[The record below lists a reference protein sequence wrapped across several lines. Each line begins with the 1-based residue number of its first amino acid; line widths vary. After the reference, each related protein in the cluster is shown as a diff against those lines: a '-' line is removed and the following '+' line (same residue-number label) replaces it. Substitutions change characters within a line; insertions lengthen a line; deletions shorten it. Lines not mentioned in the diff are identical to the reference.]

1 MDPSVLT
8 GVDNLPSYMIF
19 VLLIVWMVLNFF
31 LKTKQSKEKIS
42 KEDES
47 LELLRS
53 ISDNLRANGERF
65 AKTLDNTERILTLLH
80 AHHEDTLLVKQQTLE
95 MHQALLGDTARLPN
109 GGLKW
114 YNDPEIVTRIIST
127 HEHLSTVIQS
137 LESCVRQ
144 LSTQVRQMNDQL
156 TRHNRNHERRSA

>member
-19 VLLIVWMVLNFF
+19 VLLIVWMILNFF
-31 LKTKQSKEKIS
+31 LKSRQAKEKIS

-47 LELLRS
+47 IKLLRS
-53 ISDNLRANGERF
+53 IGDSLRVNGERF
-65 AKTLDNTERILTLLH
+65 AKTLDNTERLLAMLH
-80 AHHEDTLLVKQQTLE
+80 AHHEDALILKQQTLE

-114 YNDPEIVTRIIST
+114 YNDPEIVARLIST
-127 HEHLSTVIQS
+127 HEHLGTVIQA
-137 LESCVRQ
+137 LEVCVRQ
-144 LSTQVRQMNDQL
+144 LGTQVRQMNDQM
-156 TRHNRNHERRSA
+156 TRNHERESL